1 MRSIYSA
8 EISCHKLYRF
18 NSKGGIMFFICIM
31 LILFISSFNLL
42 LSMLIEKS
50 SNISLVYEEGNIFG
64 CLLLMLIT
72 VVLYFILL
80 S

>member
-1 MRSIYSA
+1 
-8 EISCHKLYRF
+8 
-18 NSKGGIMFFICIM
+18 MFFICIM

-50 SNISLVYEEGNIFG
+50 INISLVYEEGNIFG

-80 S
+80 FIKMNLQVVICENKK

>member
-1 MRSIYSA
+1 
-8 EISCHKLYRF
+8 
-18 NSKGGIMFFICIM
+18 MFFICIM